1 MKREARLLDR
11 VGGSFLVPTGV
22 RPDHRMINQVAVCV
36 LLRMIGFLDM
46 KVAMENKKVVEE
58 MNGVDDDRPG

>member
-1 MKREARLLDR
+1 
-11 VGGSFLVPTGV
+11 
-22 RPDHRMINQVAVCV
+22 MINQVAVCM
-36 LLRMIGFLDM
+36 LLLMIGFLDM